1 MARHIHPGISVVIP
15 CHNREGTIAR
25 ALESV
30 FSQETAADE
39 VIVVDDASTDNSR
52 SVALKYPITL
62 LVNPANRGAGATR
75 NRGVAAASG
84 ALIACLDSDDWWLG
98 QHLRIIRELHARFP
112 TAVAMAGGMRRE
124 GPRLPAPELSPGRIP
139 TLQLVDAFEQS
150 FVSCPMPH
158 CSTVVRRDAI
168 LALGGY
174 SEHLR
179 HADDFDLFLR
189 LSRVGPFVLSPEITA
204 VYWTHGDQLTSQGPA
219 VVGDIYRS
227 RLRMIE
233 TIAGE
238 GDHLRAE
245 LLRKRLDGMFR
256 QDLLGEWQA
265 RQWGV
270 IRALLDLGAEYGLGT
285 PMHRLFWRS
294 AVAFHPLV
302 ISASGEMR
310 APKRVR
316 ALLRGL
322 LGHGR
327 ANGGSVR

>member
-1 MARHIHPGISVVIP
+1 M
-15 CHNREGTIAR
+15 
-25 ALESV
+25 
-30 FSQETAADE
+30 
-39 VIVVDDASTDNSR
+39 
-52 SVALKYPITL
+52 
-62 LVNPANRGAGATR
+62 GAGASR
-75 NRGVAAASG
+75 NRGIAAASG

-98 QHLRIIRELHARFP
+98 EHLRTMRALHARFP
-112 TAVAMAGGMRRE
+112 TAVAMASGVRRQ
-124 GPRLPAPELSPGRIP
+124 GPRMPAAKVSPGRIP

-150 FVSCPMPH
+150 FAACPMPH
-158 CSTVVRRDAI
+158 QSTVLRKDAARAI
-168 LALGGY
+168 GGY
-174 SEHLR
+174 TEDLR

-316 ALLRGL
+316 TLLRGL
-322 LGHGR
+322 LGHRG